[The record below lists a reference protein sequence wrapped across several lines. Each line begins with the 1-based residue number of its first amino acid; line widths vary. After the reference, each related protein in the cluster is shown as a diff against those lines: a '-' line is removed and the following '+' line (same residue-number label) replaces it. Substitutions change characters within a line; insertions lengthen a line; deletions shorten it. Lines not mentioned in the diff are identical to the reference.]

1 MGYDAAMLLRFS
13 TAVRARTRAARPL
26 GLPHLWVMTD
36 EARTADPVAV
46 ARRLP
51 AGSALVLRHRDAAD
65 RARLA
70 RRLAPVCVERRV
82 ALVIAGDWRL
92 AAACRAAGVHL
103 SEAEARRGPAVGL
116 RLWRKGRLLTA
127 AAHGAGAT
135 ARGRALDVDAV
146 LLGAVLPTPSHR
158 DRAPL
163 GVLRAAAIGKN
174 AKVAIVA
181 LGGLSPLTLGRLNEI
196 PIAGVAG
203 VGFAQNCS

>member
-1 MGYDAAMLLRFS
+1 
-13 TAVRARTRAARPL
+13 
-26 GLPHLWVMTD
+26 
-36 EARTADPVAV
+36 
-46 ARRLP
+46 
-51 AGSALVLRHRDAAD
+51 
-65 RARLA
+65 
-70 RRLAPVCVERRV
+70 
-82 ALVIAGDWRL
+82 
-92 AAACRAAGVHL
+92 
-103 SEAEARRGPAVGL
+103 
-116 RLWRKGRLLTA
+116 
-127 AAHGAGAT
+127 
-135 ARGRALDVDAV
+135 LDVDAV